1 MDPMG
6 NSVCPNFS
14 GLPSQSLP
22 LSLGLEL
29 LVIFLQENLLL
40 LGGRH
45 QDASATLGRHLHRC
59 AGPFGSDGCLGW
71 RLGFRPWDAVS
82 VVRVS
87 ESEMLWLVFF

>member
-1 MDPMG
+1 MP
-6 NSVCPNFS
+6 NVCPFL
-14 GLPSQSLP
+14 GKPSQSLP

-59 AGPFGSDGCLGW
+59 AGPFGSDGCLGC
-71 RLGFRPWDAVS
+71 RLAFRPWDAVS
-82 VVRVS
+82 AVRVS